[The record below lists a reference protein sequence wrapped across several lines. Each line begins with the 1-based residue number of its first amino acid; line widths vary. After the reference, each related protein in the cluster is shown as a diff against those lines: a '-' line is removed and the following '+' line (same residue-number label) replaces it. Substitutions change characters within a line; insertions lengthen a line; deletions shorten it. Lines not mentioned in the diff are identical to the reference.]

1 MEKHDKPS
9 VTLGWVLRAGWINV
23 YKVTNRL
30 GLKDRGDP
38 AGGSVLGRGAEAT
51 KRGNITGHLPHGTP
65 GNITPRREPAGS
77 IHPSSLCYLAWGVSS
92 PGSVS
97 SPVAYTISG
106 GFDPRPGLTP
116 GRLHTSPSHLWSCCD
131 HYRDFFTLTC
141 SGLYHKSGGKTFHVS
156 QGFQPALLRTGQKQ
170 VQGVSTFLEVPI
182 PASNVSPSAHN
193 VHTHS
198 TQTYTRTH
206 LQNLLHIPCH
216 TRTHSYYTDT
226 VHVRTSTPANT
237 DTPGH
242 TYRRAHTLTHRHA
255 LPYVHSHT
263 QNHTLTHSYGHTHT
277 LTHRPTYH
285 TDTFSLT
292 HTHAVIHALT
302 QTHTP
307 PHLADPRDKE
317 KDTVP
322 QSSSL
327 ESSWEPRTW
336 GTGPSQGTFSCR
348 NQVTLLKGQYALK
361 F

>member
-170 VQGVSTFLEVPI
+170 VQGVSTFLEIPI
-182 PASNVSPSAHN
+182 PASNVSPSTHTCTHTAHR
-193 VHTHS
+193 HTHAHIYRIS
-198 TQTYTRTH
+198 HTYHATHAHIRTTQTQTRSHIHSRKHSHTWTHIQTRTH
-206 LQNLLHIPCH
+206 
-216 TRTHSYYTDT
+216 TDT
-226 VHVRTSTPANT
+226 
-237 DTPGH
+237 
-242 TYRRAHTLTHRHA
+242 
-255 LPYVHSHT
+255 
-263 QNHTLTHSYGHTHT
+263 
-277 LTHRPTYH
+277 
-285 TDTFSLT
+285 
-292 HTHAVIHALT
+292 
-302 QTHTP
+302 
-307 PHLADPRDKE
+307 
-317 KDTVP
+317 
-322 QSSSL
+322 
-327 ESSWEPRTW
+327 
-336 GTGPSQGTFSCR
+336 
-348 NQVTLLKGQYALK
+348 
-361 F
+361 